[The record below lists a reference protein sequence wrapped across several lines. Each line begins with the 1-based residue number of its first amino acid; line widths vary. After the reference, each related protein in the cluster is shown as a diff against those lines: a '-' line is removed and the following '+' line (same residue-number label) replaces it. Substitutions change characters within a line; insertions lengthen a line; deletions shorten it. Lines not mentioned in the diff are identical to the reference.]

1 MQDAYVAAADD
12 LVGRGIEQSGIPL
25 TKSLR
30 HYLAITLARFIE
42 GGMSV
47 DKLTLRVVSAMDE
60 GDSARLRRL
69 ADTCLIAVSLFEA
82 RLRYAGGSLT
92 HYSGLGQTAYD
103 AAHLTEQAY
112 GFPHMRDVVVAA
124 TGGRTATLREQ
135 IDAAKSGSTLA
146 RDRLSQDG
154 IALFPTKPR
163 FIH

>member
-1 MQDAYVAAADD
+1 MQDAYIAAADD
-12 LVGRGIEQSGIPL
+12 LVTGGIETSGIPL
-25 TKSLR
+25 TDTLR
-30 HYLAITLARFIE
+30 HYLTITLARFIS
-42 GGMSV
+42 GSMSL
-47 DKLTLRVVSAMDE
+47 DKLTVRVVSAMDE
-60 GDSARLRRL
+60 GDAARLRRL

-82 RLRYAGGSLT
+82 RLRHAGGSLT

-124 TGGRTATLREQ
+124 TGGKAQNLQSQ

-146 RDRLSQDG
+146 RDQLAREG

-163 FIH
+163 FIQ